1 MVADMAFGALLGSFF
16 VLIGIFIWRKGSV
29 SFLAGY
35 VKDKIHNEK
44 LMAKRIGIVSILF
57 GLETILLIAISLF
70 ITEVDGLIYGILA
83 ILHILAIL
91 LLMILTQMS
100 EAK

>member
-1 MVADMAFGALLGSFF
+1 MADMAFGALLGSFF
-16 VLIGIFIWRKGSV
+16 VLLGIFIWRKGSV

-35 VKDKIHNEK
+35 AKDKINNEK
-44 LMAKRIGIVSILF
+44 LMAKRIGIVIILF
-57 GLETILLIAISLF
+57 GLETILLIATSLF
-70 ITEVDGLIYGILA
+70 VTEVDGFIYGILA
-83 ILHILAIL
+83 ILHILTIL